1 MLFVTSF
8 HLPPPFLVYQTL
20 PSLVPALETIVPH
33 DGVCDGEG
41 VEWLRRYFGEDPSA
55 PIVHPAIF
63 GPAYEYIYG
72 ARIPTKGS
80 ILLTGVGCNNACE
93 FCAPS
98 FKFGKKYVPFMSTGA
113 QVFDA
118 CLKSEKELGSRG
130 FAIIDENFLKKPQ
143 RARELLAQLEA
154 QEKAYVFDIFSSA
167 EVITDVSIDFL
178 VRLGIHMIWIGVES
192 RANTYAK
199 LRDIDIGKLIAQLQ
213 ENGISVITSGILFL
227 DHHDQ
232 ATIREDIEWI
242 IGLGS
247 DMTQFMN
254 YTPSPCTGL
263 YARLAGE
270 GRLKDIHFRFHH
282 GAGELNWNHP
292 YIVDPKEHANLLK
305 EAFKRKYEVSGPGI
319 LNMATTAIRGYA
331 KAEADRTRREA
342 ESLVWNPESLQYK
355 KSDHPAD
362 DVFMRQRIRRLQ
374 KIALNLRPILLPAL
388 LFAPN
393 RAARMKAWNAMRLY
407 GKVLGRAGPGVIL
420 KGIFLVFTGFMEQ
433 VKLWFRRASGYED
446 IVHQPPSRRVE
457 YRIPRL
463 EMVS

>member
-1 MLFVTSF
+1 
-8 HLPPPFLVYQTL
+8 
-20 PSLVPALETIVPH
+20 
-33 DGVCDGEG
+33 
-41 VEWLRRYFGEDPSA
+41 
-55 PIVHPAIF
+55 
-63 GPAYEYIYG
+63 
-72 ARIPTKGS
+72 
-80 ILLTGVGCNNACE
+80 VG
-93 FCAPS
+93 
-98 FKFGKKYVPFMSTGA
+98 
-113 QVFDA
+113 
-118 CLKSEKELGSRG
+118 
-130 FAIIDENFLKKPQ
+130 
-143 RARELLAQLEA
+143 
-154 QEKAYVFDIFSSA
+154 
-167 EVITDVSIDFL
+167 IDFL
-178 VRLGIHMIWIGVES
+178 VRLGVHIIWIGVES

-199 LRDIDIGKLIAQLQ
+199 LKDIDIGKLIAQLQ

-227 DHHDQ
+227 DHHNQ

-254 YTPSPCTGL
+254 YTHSPCTGL

-270 GRLKDIHFRFHH
+270 GRLKDIHWRFHH

-292 YIVDPKEHANLLK
+292 HIGDPKEQASLLK
-305 EAFKRKYEVSGPGI
+305 EAFRRKYEASGPGI
-319 LNMATTAIRGYA
+319 LNMAITAVRGYA

-342 ESLVWNPESLQYK
+342 ESLVWNPESLRYE
-355 KSDHPAD
+355 KSGYAAD

-393 RAARMKAWNAMRLY
+393 RAARMKAWNTMRLY
-407 GKVLGRAGPGVIL
+407 GKVLGSAGPEVIL

-463 EMVS
+463 E